1 MMGSSTIKRYLLAN
15 QALRNQSGYSMIEV
29 AITMAVFAI
38 GALTVCQ
45 LLILTFQS
53 NKTGNEITQATLLAE
68 ARMESLKNAP
78 DISILTSAVEPN
90 INHYGQPGGIY
101 TRTTSITNP
110 TGGDYSRQ
118 IVVTVQ
124 WVTKGRMRRVTLNSL
139 THGNGI

>member
-1 MMGSSTIKRYLLAN
+1 MTGSSTIRRYLLAN
-15 QALRNQSGYSMIEV
+15 PVPSNRSGYSMVEV
-29 AITMAVFAI
+29 VITMAVFAI

-53 NKTGNEITQATLLAE
+53 NKTGNEITQAALLAE
-68 ARMESLKNAP
+68 ARMEALKNVP
-78 DISILTSAVEPN
+78 DISTLASAVESN

-101 TRTTSITNP
+101 TRITSITNP

-118 IVVTVQ
+118 IVVTIR
-124 WVTKGRMRRVTLNSL
+124 WVTKSRVRRVTLTSL